1 MSAPTRIV
9 ITGVTSGIGEELAKQ
24 YAAAG
29 VTLGLTGRRADRLEA
44 VAAACR
50 ARGATVHAYAVD
62 VVNRPAMKEL
72 AADFLGKAGGVDL
85 VIANAGL
92 GQPDAFD
99 RGEVDAAA
107 ALVDV
112 NVTGVVTTLGPFIPA
127 MLAQGRGHLVAVAS
141 IAGFR
146 ALPKSVVYSATK
158 AAVQVLMDGLD
169 LDYGHRGISV
179 TTINPGF
186 VESEMTAK
194 NRFKM
199 PFILTTPE
207 AVAKIK
213 RAIARR
219 KRVYT
224 FPWPMALLGRYVLP
238 WAPRWLLRRLR

>member
-1 MSAPTRIV
+1 MTAPTRIV

-24 YAAAG
+24 YAAPG

-44 VAAACR
+44 VAQACR
-50 ARGATVHAYAVD
+50 ERGATVHAYAVD

-72 AADFLGKAGGVDL
+72 AADFLAKAGGIDL

-92 GQPDAFD
+92 GSPDKFD
-99 RGEVDAAA
+99 RGDVDTAA
-107 ALVDV
+107 ALFEV
-112 NVTGVVTTLGPFIPA
+112 NVTGVATTLTPFIPT
-127 MLAQGRGHLVAVAS
+127 MLEQKRGQLVAVAS

-146 ALPKSVVYSATK
+146 ALPKSVAYSASK
-158 AAVQVLMDGLD
+158 AAVQVFMDGLD
-169 LDYGHRGISV
+169 LDYGHRGITV

-199 PFILTTPE
+199 PFLLTTPQ
-207 AVAKIK
+207 AVVKVK
-213 RAIARR
+213 RAIARGR
-219 KRVYT
+219 KVYT

-238 WAPRWLLRRLR
+238 WAPKWLLRKLR

>member
-1 MSAPTRIV
+1 MTAPTRIV

-29 VTLGLTGRRADRLEA
+29 VVLGLTGRRADRLEA

-50 ARGATVHAYAVD
+50 ERGATVHAYAVD

-72 AADFLGKAGGVDL
+72 AADFLQKAGGIDL

-92 GQPDAFD
+92 GSPDKFD
-99 RGEVDAAA
+99 RGDVDAAA
-107 ALVDV
+107 ALFEV
-112 NVTGVVTTLGPFIPA
+112 NVTGVATTLAPFIPA
-127 MLAQGRGHLVAVAS
+127 MLEQRRGHLVAVAS

-146 ALPKSVVYSATK
+146 ALPKSVAYSASK

-207 AVAKIK
+207 AVVKVR

-219 KRVYT
+219 KKVYT